1 MMMAVV
7 MSCVAMVVTSVIVM
21 IMGVKQ
27 TQGMTP

>member
-7 MSCVAMVVTSVIVM
+7 MSGVAMVVTSVIVM

>member
-7 MSCVAMVVTSVIVM
+7 VSGVAMVVPGVIV
-21 IMGVKQ
+21 GVKQ